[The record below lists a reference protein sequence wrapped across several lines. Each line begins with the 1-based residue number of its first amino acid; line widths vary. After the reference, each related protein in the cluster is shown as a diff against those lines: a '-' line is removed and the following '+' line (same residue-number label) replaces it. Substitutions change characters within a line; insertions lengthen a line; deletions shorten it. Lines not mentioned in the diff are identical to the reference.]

1 MGSISVLETLSKRD
15 YGQAREKSEGRS
27 EKDTVCQTN
36 NAQGGLGAGPNC
48 VTVSVCPTTGA
59 VQGAAGGNVSSGSS
73 GDNASHHVGL
83 ATL

>member
-36 NAQGGLGAGPNC
+36 NAQGGLGAGPDCIN
-48 VTVSVCPTTGA
+48 VSVCPTSGA
-59 VQGAAGGNVSSGSS
+59 VQGVLGSNTSGSGS
-73 GDNASHHVGL
+73 EHHAGVS
-83 ATL
+83 AI

>member
-36 NAQGGLGAGPNC
+36 NAQGGLGAGPDCIN
-48 VTVSVCPTTGA
+48 VSVCPTSGS
-59 VQGAAGGNVSSGSS
+59 VQGVLGSGGSS
-73 GDNASHHVGL
+73 ASGNDHHAGVSVAGI
-83 ATL
+83 